1 MDKDTIIN
9 QVVNEAYN
17 NLTDL
22 VNLRISAVGGFFGMI
37 IPENRLKELA
47 IYADEIINK
56 LYIKFCNNLRG
67 KIDIDSMNVEFYKS
81 FCYNTPSKNLINDC
95 LEIVNNDIKNKQS
108 SPETTT
114 LLNSL
119 NSLKPKYSE
128 DDISKSLN
136 TIFDILLNYYNNT
149 KK

>member
-22 VNLRISAVGGFFGMI
+22 VNLRISAHGGIIGMI
-37 IPENRLKELA
+37 IPESKLMELA

-56 LYIKFCNNLRG
+56 LYIKFCNNLHG
-67 KIDIDSMNVEFYKS
+67 KIDIDSMNVELYKS
-81 FCYNTPSKNLINDC
+81 FCCNTPSKELINDC
-95 LEIVNNDIKNKQS
+95 LEIVNKDIKKKQS
-108 SPETTT
+108 SSETTT

-136 TIFDILLNYYNNT
+136 TIFDILLNYYDNT

>member
-22 VNLRISAVGGFFGMI
+22 VNLRISAYGGIIGMI
-37 IPENRLKELA
+37 IPESKLMELA

-56 LYIKFCNNLRG
+56 LYIKFCNNLHG
-67 KIDIDSMNVEFYKS
+67 KIDIDSMKVEFYKS
-81 FCYNTPSKNLINDC
+81 FCCNTPSKELINDC
-95 LEIVNNDIKNKQS
+95 LEIVNNDIKKKQS
-108 SPETTT
+108 SSETTT

-119 NSLKPKYSE
+119 NSLKPKHSE
-128 DDISKSLN
+128 EDISKSLN
-136 TIFDILLNYYNNT
+136 TIFDILLDYYSII